1 LLGAWIPGRNA
12 IVFSAE
18 RDGPPHLFT
27 RDLTTGEE
35 REVRPSEGLQVASDV
50 SPDGRQVL
58 YEMRE
63 DKGVLQVWLAPLESG
78 APPSRFA
85 NAPFGQRDV
94 RFSPNG
100 DAVIFS
106 STESGRSEVFAA
118 SMPNMTG
125 RVPVSGGGGV
135 MARWSPDGGQ
145 IFYVSPDSNLMSV
158 RVMSR
163 NPIQLGAP
171 TPLFALRGRWRGFE
185 VAPGNRFLAII
196 SRQVGNAQPLT
207 ALLNWTRR
215 LAPDTP
221 R

>member
-1 LLGAWIPGRNA
+1 
-12 IVFSAE
+12 
-18 RDGPPHLFT
+18 
-27 RDLTTGEE
+27 
-35 REVRPSEGLQVASDV
+35 
-50 SPDGRQVL
+50 
-58 YEMRE
+58 
-63 DKGVLQVWLAPLESG
+63 
-78 APPSRFA
+78 
-85 NAPFGQRDV
+85 
-94 RFSPNG
+94 
-100 DAVIFS
+100 
-106 STESGRSEVFAA
+106 
-118 SMPNMTG
+118 
-125 RVPVSGGGGV
+125 

-215 LAPDTP
+215 LAPDTA